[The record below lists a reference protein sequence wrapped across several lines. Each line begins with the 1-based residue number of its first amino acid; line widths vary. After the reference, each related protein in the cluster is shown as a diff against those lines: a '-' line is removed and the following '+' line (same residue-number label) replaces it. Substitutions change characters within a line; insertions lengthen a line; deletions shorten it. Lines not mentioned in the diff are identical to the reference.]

1 MLLPGLENL
10 PLRPSVPTG
19 DCAINPSLPT
29 TGIYAYLN
37 TTAGLVANTPL
48 PGFPIEYRDPTTT
61 LLVRKDYW
69 LHGVLTFTELYNAS
83 GHVEFT
89 RDRRT
94 KGWCIDTV
102 YSGDANHTVIAEY
115 GNRET

>member
-1 MLLPGLENL
+1 MLLPGLEKL

-19 DCAINPSLPT
+19 DCANPYLPT

-37 TTAGLVANTPL
+37 TTAGLVANNPL

-69 LHGVLTFTELYNAS
+69 LHGRLTFIELYNAA
-83 GHVEFT
+83 GHVAFT
-89 RDRRT
+89 RDKRQA
-94 KGWCIDTV
+94 GACEDTV
-102 YSGDANHTVIAEY
+102 YSGDAQSTVVSVSGYHE
-115 GNRET
+115 R